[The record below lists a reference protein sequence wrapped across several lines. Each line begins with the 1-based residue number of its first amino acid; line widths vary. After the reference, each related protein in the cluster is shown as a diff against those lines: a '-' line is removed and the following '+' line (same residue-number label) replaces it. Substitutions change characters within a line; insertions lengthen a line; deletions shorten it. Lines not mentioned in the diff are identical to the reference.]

1 MGRNGKQRDVISGE
15 NDEMRLQKPFTSL
28 EKQIYL
34 TSAASNLILE
44 TMKKLV
50 LHLIITKN
58 THLVLC
64 DEWWIAMAVGDV
76 WNSSYA
82 GLEKKKKT
90 PVEFNNSCAFR
101 ETGNLLVSPSYLDS
115 LFVWEIVASSH
126 SPNHSSCIGKQF
138 FFLYNFTEFTRLH
151 KALLQKQPSWNYY
164 IRPINC
170 HCTYPL
176 VYMVVY
182 W

>member
-64 DEWWIAMAVGDV
+64 DE
-76 WNSSYA
+76 
-82 GLEKKKKT
+82 
-90 PVEFNNSCAFR
+90 
-101 ETGNLLVSPSYLDS
+101 
-115 LFVWEIVASSH
+115 
-126 SPNHSSCIGKQF
+126 
-138 FFLYNFTEFTRLH
+138 
-151 KALLQKQPSWNYY
+151 
-164 IRPINC
+164 
-170 HCTYPL
+170 
-176 VYMVVY
+176 
-182 W
+182 